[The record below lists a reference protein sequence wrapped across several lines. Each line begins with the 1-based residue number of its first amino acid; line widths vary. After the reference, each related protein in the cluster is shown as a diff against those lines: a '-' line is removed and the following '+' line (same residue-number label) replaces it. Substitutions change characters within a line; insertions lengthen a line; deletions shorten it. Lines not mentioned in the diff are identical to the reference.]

1 MKTNITNSYDDLD
14 YLNIIEEAL
23 KYASEMF
30 DLENETLS
38 LVFVDNETIHKMNS
52 QYRHKDYAT
61 DVLTF
66 PDGEYHHLGD
76 VIISIDKAKEQA
88 ESYSH
93 SFKRELSFLTIH
105 GILHCLGYDHQTKE
119 EETEMMALTE
129 EILSKANIV
138 R

>member
-1 MKTNITNSYDDLD
+1 MKTNITNSYDDNN
-14 YLNIIEEAL
+14 YLKVIEEAL

-30 DLENETLS
+30 DLEAETLS
-38 LVFVDNETIHKMNS
+38 LVFVNNETIHQMNN

-88 ESYSH
+88 DSYGH

-105 GILHCLGYDHQTKE
+105 GVLHCLGYDHQTKE
-119 EETEMMALTE
+119 EEKEMMALTE
-129 EILSKANIV
+129 DILAKANIV

>member
-1 MKTNITNSYDDLD
+1 MKTNITNSYDDSNYLD
-14 YLNIIEEAL
+14 VIEEAL
-23 KYASEMF
+23 KHASLLFE
-30 DLENETLS
+30 LENETLS
-38 LVFVDNETIHKMNS
+38 LVFVDNETIHQMNQ

-88 ESYSH
+88 KEYGH
-93 SFKRELSFLTIH
+93 SFKRELAFLTIH
-105 GILHCLGYDHQTKE
+105 GVLHCLGYDHQTKE
-119 EETEMMALTE
+119 EETKMMALTE
-129 EILSKANIV
+129 DILSKANIV